1 MGLDMI
7 MDHDWITSYGSQEKM
22 SIQIS
27 FPSEGGRSRQL
38 SAKTLIR
45 PLYLWMMRYV
55 ILFII

>member
-1 MGLDMI
+1 MI
-7 MDHDWITSYGSQEKM
+7 MAHGWITTYGSQEK
-22 SIQIS
+22 IVQIS
-27 FPSEGGRSRQL
+27 FASEGGRRSRQL

>member
-1 MGLDMI
+1 MI